1 MDNSIESI
9 LNEKRLRICVL
20 GKTMVG
26 KTCLINRFLNG
37 KYQVEHDRTIEENY
51 SKYLKIREEECM
63 FEIID
68 TGGLDEY
75 LSSLDIWINNSDGF
89 LLVYSIND
97 KDSFDGIKM
106 RYENI
111 LKYKRSKKFTAL
123 VVGNKTDLENG
134 EEKEERKVNK
144 EEVDKFCEENNLKC
158 IEVSAKNNDNK
169 DKINQ
174 IFKELGENV
183 YDIKYSR
190 RKGRRRF
197 CCFC

>member
-1 MDNSIESI
+1 MDSSIESI
-9 LNEKRLRICVL
+9 GKEKRLRICVL

-37 KYQVEHDRTIEENY
+37 KYQVEHDRTIEEQY
-51 SKYLKIREEECM
+51 SKYLKIKDEDCM
-63 FEIID
+63 LEITD
-68 TGGLDEY
+68 TGGLEEY

-111 LKYKRSKKFTAL
+111 LKYKKSKKFCAL

-134 EEKEERKVNK
+134 EEKEERIVNK
-144 EEVDKFCEENNLKC
+144 EEVDKFCEENQLKC
-158 IEVSAKNNDNK
+158 IEVSAKNNDNIN
-169 DKINQ
+169 KIFQ
-174 IFKELGENV
+174 QLGENV
-183 YDIKYSR
+183 FDMKYSR
-190 RKGRRRF
+190 KRDGI

>member
-1 MDNSIESI
+1 MDSSIESI
-9 LNEKRLRICVL
+9 GHEKRLRICVL

-37 KYQVEHDRTIEENY
+37 KYQVEHDRTIEEQY
-51 SKYLKIREEECM
+51 SKYLKIKDEDCM
-63 FEIID
+63 LEITD

-111 LKYKRSKKFTAL
+111 LKYKKSKKFCAL

-144 EEVDKFCEENNLKC
+144 EEVDKFCEENKLLKC
-158 IEVSAKNNDNK
+158 IEVSAKNNDNIN
-169 DKINQ
+169 KIFQ
-174 IFKELGENV
+174 QLGENV
-183 YDIKYSR
+183 FDMKYSR
-190 RKGRRRF
+190 KRDGI

>member
-1 MDNSIESI
+1 MDSSIES
-9 LNEKRLRICVL
+9 LGNERRIKICVL

-26 KTCLINRFLNG
+26 KTCLINRYLNG
-37 KYQVEHDRTIEENY
+37 KYQVEHDRTIEEQY
-51 SKYLKIREEECM
+51 SKYLKIKDDDCM
-63 FEIID
+63 LEITD

-75 LSSLDIWINNSDGF
+75 LSSLDIWISNSDGF

-111 LKYKRSKKFTAL
+111 LKYKKSKKFCAL
-123 VVGNKTDLENG
+123 VVGNKTDLEKG

-144 EEVDKFCEENNLKC
+144 EDVDKFCEENHLEC
-158 IEVSAKNNDNK
+158 IEVSAKNNDN
-169 DKINQ
+169 INQ
-174 IFKELGENV
+174 VFKQLGENV
-183 YDIKYSR
+183 YVMKYLP
-190 RKGRRRF
+190 RKKGF

>member
-1 MDNSIESI
+1 MDSSIESI
-9 LNEKRLRICVL
+9 GNEKRLKICVL

-37 KYQVEHDRTIEENY
+37 KYQVEHDRTIEEQY
-51 SKYLKIREEECM
+51 SKYLKIKEEDCM
-63 FEIID
+63 FEITD

-106 RYENI
+106 RYEKI
-111 LKYKRSKKFTAL
+111 LKYKKSKKFCAL
-123 VVGNKTDLENG
+123 VVGNKTDLESG
-134 EEKEERKVNK
+134 EQKEERKVNK
-144 EEVDKFCEENNLKC
+144 EEVDKFCEENKLEC
-158 IEVSAKNNDNK
+158 FEVSAKNNDN
-169 DKINQ
+169 INQ
-174 IFKELGENV
+174 IFQKLGENV
-183 YDIKYSR
+183 FIIKYR
-190 RKGRRRF
+190 DRKEENKF

>member
-1 MDNSIESI
+1 MDSSIESI
-9 LNEKRLRICVL
+9 GHEKRLRICVL

-37 KYQVEHDRTIEENY
+37 KYQVEHDRTIEEQY
-51 SKYLKIREEECM
+51 SKYLKIKDEDCM
-63 FEIID
+63 LEITD
-68 TGGLDEY
+68 TGGLEEY

-111 LKYKRSKKFTAL
+111 LKYKKSKKFCAL

-134 EEKEERKVNK
+134 EEKEERIVNK
-144 EEVDKFCEENNLKC
+144 EEVDKFCEENQLKC
-158 IEVSAKNNDNK
+158 IEVSAKNNDNIN
-169 DKINQ
+169 KIFQ
-174 IFKELGENV
+174 QLGENV
-183 YDIKYSR
+183 FDMKYSR
-190 RKGRRRF
+190 KRDGI

>member
-1 MDNSIESI
+1 MLMDSSIESVG
-9 LNEKRLRICVL
+9 NEKRLRICVL

-37 KYQVEHDRTIEENY
+37 KYQAEHDRTIEEQY
-51 SKYLKIREEECM
+51 SKYLKIKDQECM
-63 FEIID
+63 FEITD

-106 RYENI
+106 RYDKI
-111 LKYKRSKKFTAL
+111 LKYKKSKKFCAL
-123 VVGNKTDLENG
+123 VVGNKTDLESG
-134 EEKEERKVNK
+134 EQKEERKVNK
-144 EEVDKFCEENNLKC
+144 EEVDKFCEENKLEC
-158 IEVSAKNNDNK
+158 FEVSAKNNDN
-169 DKINQ
+169 INQ
-174 IFKELGENV
+174 IFQKLGENV
-183 YDIKYSR
+183 FIIKYR
-190 RKGRRRF
+190 DRKEENKF

>member
-1 MDNSIESI
+1 MDSSIESI
-9 LNEKRLRICVL
+9 GHEKRLRICVL

-26 KTCLINRFLNG
+26 KTCLINRYLNG
-37 KYQVEHDRTIEENY
+37 KYQVEHDRTIEEQY
-51 SKYLKIREEECM
+51 SKYLKIKDEDCM
-63 FEIID
+63 LEITD
-68 TGGLDEY
+68 TGGLEEY

-111 LKYKRSKKFTAL
+111 LKYKKSKKFCAL

-134 EEKEERKVNK
+134 EEKEERIVNK
-144 EEVDKFCEENNLKC
+144 EEVDKFCEENKLKC
-158 IEVSAKNNDNK
+158 IEVSAKNNDNIN
-169 DKINQ
+169 KIFQ
-174 IFKELGENV
+174 QLGENV
-183 YDIKYSR
+183 FDMKYSR
-190 RKGRRRF
+190 KRDGI

>member
-1 MDNSIESI
+1 MDSSIESI
-9 LNEKRLRICVL
+9 GHEKRLRICVL

-26 KTCLINRFLNG
+26 KTCLINRYLNG
-37 KYQVEHDRTIEENY
+37 KYQVEHDRTIEEQY
-51 SKYLKIREEECM
+51 SKYLKIKDEDCM
-63 FEIID
+63 LEITD
-68 TGGLDEY
+68 TGGLEEY

-111 LKYKRSKKFTAL
+111 LKYKKSKKFCAL

-134 EEKEERKVNK
+134 EEKEERIVYK
-144 EEVDKFCEENNLKC
+144 EEVDKFCEENQLKC
-158 IEVSAKNNDNK
+158 IEVSAKNNDNIN
-169 DKINQ
+169 KIFQ
-174 IFKELGENV
+174 QLGENV
-183 YDIKYSR
+183 FDMKYSR
-190 RKGRRRF
+190 KRDGI

>member
-1 MDNSIESI
+1 MDSSIES
-9 LNEKRLRICVL
+9 LGNERRIKICVL

-37 KYQVEHDRTIEENY
+37 KYQIEHDRTIEEQY
-51 SKYLKIREEECM
+51 SKYLKIKDEDCM
-63 FEIID
+63 LEITD

-111 LKYKRSKKFTAL
+111 LKYKKSKKFCAL
-123 VVGNKTDLENG
+123 VVGNKTDLESG
-134 EEKEERKVNK
+134 EQKEERKVNK
-144 EEVDKFCEENNLKC
+144 EEVDKFCEENQLKC
-158 IEVSAKNNDNK
+158 IEVSAKNNDNIN
-169 DKINQ
+169 KIFQ
-174 IFKELGENV
+174 QLGENV
-183 YDIKYSR
+183 FDMKYSR
-190 RKGRRRF
+190 KRDGI

>member
-1 MDNSIESI
+1 MDSSIESI
-9 LNEKRLRICVL
+9 GKEKRLRICVL

-37 KYQVEHDRTIEENY
+37 KYQVEHDRTIEEQY
-51 SKYLKIREEECM
+51 SKYLKIKDEDCM
-63 FEIID
+63 LEITD

-111 LKYKRSKKFTAL
+111 LKYKKSKKFCAL
-123 VVGNKTDLENG
+123 VVGNKTDLEN
-134 EEKEERKVNK
+134 EELKEERKVNK
-144 EEVDKFCEENNLKC
+144 EEVDKFCEENNLEC
-158 IEVSAKNNDNK
+158 IEVSAKNNDNIN
-169 DKINQ
+169 KIFQ
-174 IFKELGENV
+174 QLGENV
-183 YDIKYSR
+183 FDMKYSR
-190 RKGRRRF
+190 KRDGI

>member
-1 MDNSIESI
+1 MLMDSSIESVG
-9 LNEKRLRICVL
+9 NEKRLRICVL

-37 KYQVEHDRTIEENY
+37 KYQAEHDRTIEEQY
-51 SKYLKIREEECM
+51 SKYLKIKDEECM
-63 FEIID
+63 FEITD

-106 RYENI
+106 RYEKI
-111 LKYKRSKKFTAL
+111 LKYKKSKKFCSL
-123 VVGNKTDLENG
+123 VVGNKTDLESG
-134 EEKEERKVNK
+134 EQKEERKVNK
-144 EEVDKFCEENNLKC
+144 EEVDKFCEENKLEC
-158 IEVSAKNNDNK
+158 FEVSAKNNDN
-169 DKINQ
+169 INQ
-174 IFKELGENV
+174 IFQKLGENV
-183 YDIKYSR
+183 FIIKYR
-190 RKGRRRF
+190 DRKEENKF

>member
-1 MDNSIESI
+1 MDSSIESI
-9 LNEKRLRICVL
+9 GKEKRLRICVL

-26 KTCLINRFLNG
+26 KTCLINRYLNG
-37 KYQVEHDRTIEENY
+37 KYQVEHDRTIEEQY
-51 SKYLKIREEECM
+51 SKYLKIKDEDCM
-63 FEIID
+63 LEITD
-68 TGGLDEY
+68 TGGLEEY

-111 LKYKRSKKFTAL
+111 LKYKKSKKFCAL

-134 EEKEERKVNK
+134 EEKEERIVNK
-144 EEVDKFCEENNLKC
+144 EEVDKFCEENQLKC
-158 IEVSAKNNDNK
+158 IEVSAKNNDNIN
-169 DKINQ
+169 KIFQ
-174 IFKELGENV
+174 QLGENV
-183 YDIKYSR
+183 FDMKYSR
-190 RKGRRRF
+190 KRDGI

>member
-1 MDNSIESI
+1 MDSSIESI
-9 LNEKRLRICVL
+9 GNEKRLKICVL

-37 KYQVEHDRTIEENY
+37 KYQVEHDRTIEEQY
-51 SKYLKIREEECM
+51 SKYLKIKEEDCVL
-63 FEIID
+63 EITD

-106 RYENI
+106 RYDKI
-111 LKYKRSKKFTAL
+111 LKYKKSKKFCVL
-123 VVGNKTDLENG
+123 VVGNKADLESG
-134 EEKEERKVNK
+134 EQKEERKVNK
-144 EEVDKFCEENNLKC
+144 EEVDKFCEENNLEC
-158 IEVSAKNNDNK
+158 FEVSAKNNDN
-169 DKINQ
+169 INQ
-174 IFKELGENV
+174 IFQKLGENV
-183 YDIKYSR
+183 FVIKYR
-190 RKGRRRF
+190 DRNKDNKF

>member
-1 MDNSIESI
+1 MDSSIESI
-9 LNEKRLRICVL
+9 GNEKRLRICIL

-37 KYQVEHDRTIEENY
+37 KYQAEHDRTIEEQY
-51 SKYLKIREEECM
+51 SKYLKIKDEDCM
-63 FEIID
+63 FEITD

-75 LSSLDIWINNSDGF
+75 LSSLDIWINNADGF

-106 RYENI
+106 RFENI
-111 LKYKRSKKFTAL
+111 LKYKKTKKFCAL

-158 IEVSAKNNDNK
+158 IEVSAKNNDN
-169 DKINQ
+169 INK
-174 IFKELGENV
+174 IFKQLGENV
-183 YDIKYSR
+183 FDMKYLSKR
-190 RKGRRRF
+190 TKGF

>member
-1 MDNSIESI
+1 MDSSIESI
-9 LNEKRLRICVL
+9 GHEKRLRICVL

-37 KYQVEHDRTIEENY
+37 KYQAEHDRTIEEQY
-51 SKYLKIREEECM
+51 SKYLKIKEEDCM
-63 FEIID
+63 FEITD

-106 RYENI
+106 RYDKI
-111 LKYKRSKKFTAL
+111 LKYKKSKKFCAL
-123 VVGNKTDLENG
+123 LVGNKTDLEN
-134 EEKEERKVNK
+134 EEIKEERKVNK
-144 EEVDKFCEENNLKC
+144 EEVDKFCEENKLEC
-158 IEVSAKNNDNK
+158 FEVSAKNNDN
-169 DKINQ
+169 INQ
-174 IFKELGENV
+174 IFQKLGENV
-183 YDIKYSR
+183 FIIKYR
-190 RKGRRRF
+190 DRKEENKF

>member
-1 MDNSIESI
+1 MLMDSSIESVG
-9 LNEKRLRICVL
+9 NEKRLRICVL

-37 KYQVEHDRTIEENY
+37 KYQVEHDRTIEEQY
-51 SKYLKIREEECM
+51 SKYLKIKEEDCVL
-63 FEIID
+63 EITD

-106 RYENI
+106 RYDKI
-111 LKYKRSKKFTAL
+111 LKYKKSKKFCVL
-123 VVGNKTDLENG
+123 VVGNKADLESG
-134 EEKEERKVNK
+134 EQKEERKVNK
-144 EEVDKFCEENNLKC
+144 EEVDKFCEENNLEC
-158 IEVSAKNNDNK
+158 FEVSAKNNDN
-169 DKINQ
+169 INQ
-174 IFKELGENV
+174 IFQKLGENV
-183 YDIKYSR
+183 FVIKYR
-190 RKGRRRF
+190 DRNKDNKF

>member
-9 LNEKRLRICVL
+9 GNEKRLRICVL

-37 KYQVEHDRTIEENY
+37 KYQVEHDRTIEEQY
-51 SKYLKIREEECM
+51 SKYLKIKNEDCM
-63 FEIID
+63 FEITD

-111 LKYKRSKKFTAL
+111 LKYKKSKKFCAL
-123 VVGNKTDLENG
+123 VVGNKTDLEDG
-134 EEKEERKVNK
+134 EQKEERKVNK
-144 EEVDKFCEENNLKC
+144 EEVDKFCEENNLEC
-158 IEVSAKNNDNK
+158 FEVSAKNNDN
-169 DKINQ
+169 INQ
-174 IFKELGENV
+174 IFQKLGENV
-183 YDIKYSR
+183 FDMKY
-190 RKGRRRF
+190 KNKNGGNKF

>member
-1 MDNSIESI
+1 MLMDSSIESVG
-9 LNEKRLRICVL
+9 NEIRLRICVL

-37 KYQVEHDRTIEENY
+37 KYQVEHDRTIEEQY
-51 SKYLKIREEECM
+51 SKYLKIKEEDCVL
-63 FEIID
+63 EITD

-106 RYENI
+106 RYDKI
-111 LKYKRSKKFTAL
+111 LKYKKSKKFCSL
-123 VVGNKTDLENG
+123 VVGNKTDLESG
-134 EEKEERKVNK
+134 EQKEERKVNK
-144 EEVDKFCEENNLKC
+144 EEVDKFCEENKLEC
-158 IEVSAKNNDNK
+158 FEVSAKNNDN
-169 DKINQ
+169 INQ
-174 IFKELGENV
+174 IFQKLGENV
-183 YDIKYSR
+183 FIIKYR
-190 RKGRRRF
+190 DRKEENKF

>member
-1 MDNSIESI
+1 MDSSIESI
-9 LNEKRLRICVL
+9 GHEKRLRICVL

-26 KTCLINRFLNG
+26 KTCLINRYLNG
-37 KYQVEHDRTIEENY
+37 KYQVEHDRTIEEQY
-51 SKYLKIREEECM
+51 SKYLKIKDEDCM
-63 FEIID
+63 LEITD

-111 LKYKRSKKFTAL
+111 LKYKKSKKFCAL
-123 VVGNKTDLENG
+123 VVGIKTDLENG
-134 EEKEERKVNK
+134 EEKEERIVNK
-144 EEVDKFCEENNLKC
+144 EEVDKFCEENNLEC
-158 IEVSAKNNDNK
+158 IEVSAKNNDNIN
-169 DKINQ
+169 KIFQ
-174 IFKELGENV
+174 QLGENV
-183 YDIKYSR
+183 FDMKYSR
-190 RKGRRRF
+190 KRDGI

>member
-1 MDNSIESI
+1 MNSSIESI
-9 LNEKRLRICVL
+9 VYEKRLIICVL

-37 KYQVEHDRTIEENY
+37 KYQVEHDRTIEEQY
-51 SKYLKIREEECM
+51 SKYLKIKDEDCM
-63 FEIID
+63 LEITD
-68 TGGLDEY
+68 TGGLEEY

-111 LKYKRSKKFTAL
+111 LKYKKSKKFCAF
-123 VVGNKTDLENG
+123 VVGNKTDLEN
-134 EEKEERKVNK
+134 EEQKEERKVNK
-144 EEVDKFCEENNLKC
+144 EEVDKFCEENNLEC
-158 IEVSAKNNDNK
+158 IEVSAKNNDNIN
-169 DKINQ
+169 KIFQ
-174 IFKELGENV
+174 QLGENV
-183 YDIKYSR
+183 FDMKYSR
-190 RKGRRRF
+190 KRDGI

>member
-1 MDNSIESI
+1 MDSSIESI
-9 LNEKRLRICVL
+9 GNEKRLRICVL

-37 KYQVEHDRTIEENY
+37 KYQTEHDRTIEENY
-51 SKYLKIREEECM
+51 SKYLKIKEEDCIL
-63 FEIID
+63 EITD

-75 LSSLDIWINNSDGF
+75 LSSLDIWINNSDAF

-111 LKYKRSKKFTAL
+111 LKFKKTKKFCAL
-123 VVGNKTDLENG
+123 VVGNKTDLEKG
-134 EEKEERKVNK
+134 DDKEERKVNK
-144 EEVDKFCEENNLKC
+144 EDVDKFCQENNLKC
-158 IEVSAKNNDNK
+158 IEVSAKNNDN
-169 DKINQ
+169 IND
-174 IFKELGENV
+174 IFMQLGEKMFE
-183 YDIKYSR
+183 IKYLSR
-190 RKGRRRF
+190 KIGKGF

>member
-1 MDNSIESI
+1 MDSSIESI
-9 LNEKRLRICVL
+9 GHEKRLRICVL

-26 KTCLINRFLNG
+26 KTCLINRYLNG
-37 KYQVEHDRTIEENY
+37 KYQVEHDRTIEEQY
-51 SKYLKIREEECM
+51 SKYLKIKDEDCM
-63 FEIID
+63 LEITD
-68 TGGLDEY
+68 TGGLEEY

-111 LKYKRSKKFTAL
+111 LKYKKSKKFCAL

-144 EEVDKFCEENNLKC
+144 EEVDKFCEENKLLKC
-158 IEVSAKNNDNK
+158 IEVSAKNNDNIN
-169 DKINQ
+169 KIFQ
-174 IFKELGENV
+174 QLGENV
-183 YDIKYSR
+183 LDMKYP
-190 RKGRRRF
+190 RKREGF

>member
-1 MDNSIESI
+1 MLMDSSIESVG
-9 LNEKRLRICVL
+9 NEKRLRICVL

-37 KYQVEHDRTIEENY
+37 KYQAEHDRTIEEQY
-51 SKYLKIREEECM
+51 SKYLKIKDQECM
-63 FEIID
+63 FEITD

-106 RYENI
+106 RYEKI
-111 LKYKRSKKFTAL
+111 LKYKKSKKFCAL
-123 VVGNKTDLENG
+123 VVGNKTDLESG
-134 EEKEERKVNK
+134 EQKEERKVNK
-144 EEVDKFCEENNLKC
+144 EEVDKFCEENKLEC
-158 IEVSAKNNDNK
+158 FEVSAKNNDN
-169 DKINQ
+169 INQ
-174 IFKELGENV
+174 IFQKLGENV
-183 YDIKYSR
+183 FIIKYR
-190 RKGRRRF
+190 DRKEENKF

>member
-1 MDNSIESI
+1 MDSSIESI
-9 LNEKRLRICVL
+9 GKEKRLRICVL

-26 KTCLINRFLNG
+26 KTCLINRYLNG
-37 KYQVEHDRTIEENY
+37 KYQVEHDRTIEEQY
-51 SKYLKIREEECM
+51 SKYLKIKDEDCM
-63 FEIID
+63 LEITD
-68 TGGLDEY
+68 TGGLEEY

-111 LKYKRSKKFTAL
+111 LKYKKSKKFCAL

-134 EEKEERKVNK
+134 EEKEERIVNK
-144 EEVDKFCEENNLKC
+144 EEVDKFCEENKLKC
-158 IEVSAKNNDNK
+158 IEVSAKNNDNIN
-169 DKINQ
+169 KIFQ
-174 IFKELGENV
+174 QLGENV
-183 YDIKYSR
+183 FDMKYSR
-190 RKGRRRF
+190 KRDGI

>member
-1 MDNSIESI
+1 MDSSIESI
-9 LNEKRLRICVL
+9 GNEKRLKICVL

-37 KYQVEHDRTIEENY
+37 KYQVEHDRTIEEQY
-51 SKYLKIREEECM
+51 SKYLKIKEEDCM
-63 FEIID
+63 FEITD

-106 RYENI
+106 RYDKI
-111 LKYKRSKKFTAL
+111 LKYKKSKKFCSL
-123 VVGNKTDLENG
+123 VVGNKTDLESG
-134 EEKEERKVNK
+134 EQKEERKVNK
-144 EEVDKFCEENNLKC
+144 EEVDKFCEENNLEC
-158 IEVSAKNNDNK
+158 IEVSAKNNDN
-169 DKINQ
+169 INQ
-174 IFKELGENV
+174 IFQKLGENV
-183 YDIKYSR
+183 FIIKYR
-190 RKGRRRF
+190 DRKEENKF

>member
-1 MDNSIESI
+1 MDSSIESI
-9 LNEKRLRICVL
+9 GHEKRLRICVL

-26 KTCLINRFLNG
+26 KTCLINRYLNG
-37 KYQVEHDRTIEENY
+37 KYQVEHDRTIEEQY
-51 SKYLKIREEECM
+51 SKYLKIKDEDCM
-63 FEIID
+63 LEITD
-68 TGGLDEY
+68 TGGLEEY

-111 LKYKRSKKFTAL
+111 LKYKKSKKFCAL

-134 EEKEERKVNK
+134 EEKEERIVNK
-144 EEVDKFCEENNLKC
+144 EEVDKFCEENQLKC
-158 IEVSAKNNDNK
+158 IEVSAKNNDNIN
-169 DKINQ
+169 KIFQ
-174 IFKELGENV
+174 QLGENV
-183 YDIKYSR
+183 FDMKYSR
-190 RKGRRRF
+190 KRDGI

>member
-1 MDNSIESI
+1 MDSSIESI
-9 LNEKRLRICVL
+9 GKEKRLRICVL

-26 KTCLINRFLNG
+26 KTCLINRYLNG
-37 KYQVEHDRTIEENY
+37 KYQVEHDRTIEEQY
-51 SKYLKIREEECM
+51 SKYLKIKDEDCM
-63 FEIID
+63 LEITD

-111 LKYKRSKKFTAL
+111 LKYKKSKKFCAL

-134 EEKEERKVNK
+134 EEKEERIVNK
-144 EEVDKFCEENNLKC
+144 EEVDKFCEENQLKC
-158 IEVSAKNNDNK
+158 IEVSAKNNDNIN
-169 DKINQ
+169 KIFQ
-174 IFKELGENV
+174 QLGENV
-183 YDIKYSR
+183 FDMKYSR
-190 RKGRRRF
+190 KRDGI

>member
-1 MDNSIESI
+1 MDSSIESI
-9 LNEKRLRICVL
+9 GNEKRLKICVL

-37 KYQVEHDRTIEENY
+37 KYQAEHDRTIEEQY
-51 SKYLKIREEECM
+51 SKYLKIKEEDCVL
-63 FEIID
+63 EITD

-106 RYENI
+106 RYEKI
-111 LKYKRSKKFTAL
+111 LKYKKSKKFCAL
-123 VVGNKTDLENG
+123 VVGNKTDLESG
-134 EEKEERKVNK
+134 EQKEERKVNK
-144 EEVDKFCEENNLKC
+144 EEVDKFCEENKLEC
-158 IEVSAKNNDNK
+158 FEVSAKNNDN
-169 DKINQ
+169 INQ
-174 IFKELGENV
+174 IFQKLGENV
-183 YDIKYSR
+183 FVIKYR
-190 RKGRRRF
+190 DRKEENKF